1 MSEKMNLAARIQGM
15 QPAEIVK
22 DEDVRAKYIELF
34 NQLWREG
41 GEAAYERE
49 KVYFVQ
55 KINDLTKAE
64 AQSAAKN
71 NRQPKRL
78 EPFSVFNCFLESA
91 ITNLSI
97 KPEAQA
103 LAYLNTRNMQAGGE
117 WVLQMEFV
125 VSAYGELVSRIRC
138 GQIRHADTPVIVY
151 EGDEF
156 IVRDV
161 DGKKSLTYGRNMA
174 HNSSKI
180 VACYVRIT
188 RTDGTNDYA
197 VMYEEDWKRLEG
209 YSAKNNKKYDQ
220 QTRQY
225 VNGNPNALYVSD
237 NGQIDAGFLA
247 AKCIR
252 HAFKTYP
259 KVRIGGSYA
268 RTEAEVEQ
276 EQLADVAQ
284 YGGADEDMFGGSDES
299 VQYANEIG
307 AGEAAP
313 AYEGNTN
320 ANTDD
325 LF

>member
-1 MSEKMNLAARIQGM
+1 MSEKLNLAMRIQGM
-15 QPAEIVK
+15 QATEIVK
-22 DEDVRAKYIELF
+22 DAEVRAKYIELF

-41 GEAAYERE
+41 GEANYERE

-55 KINDLTKAE
+55 KINDLIKAE
-64 AQSAAKN
+64 AASAAKN
-71 NRQPKRL
+71 GRQPKPL

-103 LAYLNTRNMQAGGE
+103 LAYLNTRNVQTGGQ

-161 DGKKSLTYGRNMA
+161 DGRKSLTYGRNMA

-180 VACYVRIT
+180 VACYMRIT
-188 RTDGTNDYA
+188 RTDGSIDYA

-220 QTRQY
+220 ETRQY
-225 VNGNPNALYVSD
+225 VAGNPNALYVSD

-276 EQLADVAQ
+276 EQLADAVQ
-284 YGGADEDMFGGSDES
+284 YGGADEDMFGGEDA
-299 VQYANEIG
+299 VQYADDMSGG
-307 AGEAAP
+307 AGAP
-313 AYEGNTN
+313 TYVEGTN

-325 LF
+325 IFG